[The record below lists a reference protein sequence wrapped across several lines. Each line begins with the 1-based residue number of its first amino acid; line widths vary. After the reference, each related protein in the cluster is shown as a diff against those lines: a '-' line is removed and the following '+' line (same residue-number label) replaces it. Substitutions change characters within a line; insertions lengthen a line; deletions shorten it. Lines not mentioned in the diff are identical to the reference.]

1 MSCQGNMANPTSS
14 LLSQQLL
21 CSRGSGVIHNLT
33 EKRYRKKEKGTCFR
47 VPASGSQSLCV

>member
-1 MSCQGNMANPTSS
+1 MRCQGNMANPTSS

-21 CSRGSGVIHNLT
+21 CSRGSGVMHNLT
-33 EKRYRKKEKGTCFR
+33 EKWYRKKEKGTCFR